1 MKNTKGISSGM
12 QILRRW
18 ISGEADARDEQALR
32 AQAGDDPFLR
42 DAVEGLEA
50 FPEGDHA
57 QRITRL
63 KGRIRQRSGRRALAP
78 VFIIR
83 RVAAAAVVAGLAG
96 LGIWW
101 MLHQPDSSLGDKS
114 IAIQETVTPPAPVE
128 ETPPEI
134 AAAEETPATRMAP
147 APALPGAED
156 VSPPLVA
163 ERKEE
168 AATAPPAVA
177 DDERPKADGP
187 ATTMPAAPVAP
198 SDVAAIPKAESIET
212 QTPAATGQAAERSAA
227 KFTAPAAPSSAKPA
241 SRTLRGKVTDAS
253 GEPLIGATVLLQGTN
268 TGTVT
273 DIDGS
278 YLLNVPADIS
288 SPKLVVSYTG
298 YETVTATPGGSD
310 RMNIVVPEGHSALSE
325 VVVVGGARKKAS
337 RASAT
342 QAGVSVQPAGGF
354 AGLEAYIEKN
364 KRLPAQSPAPA
375 EVELEFSV
383 STQGRLR
390 NFRVIRSPDPAFT
403 DEAIRLLRSGP
414 KWENKTGDEQKAR
427 YTVIF

>member
-1 MKNTKGISSGM
+1 M

-32 AQAGDDPFLR
+32 AESGDDPFLR
-42 DAVEGLEA
+42 DAAEGLEA

-57 QRITRL
+57 QRVTRL

-101 MLHQPDSSLGDKS
+101 MLHQPGSSLGDKS
-114 IAIQETVTPPAPVE
+114 IAIQETVNPPVPVE
-128 ETPPEI
+128 ETSPEI
-134 AAAEETPATRMAP
+134 AAAEETPATRMPPPAPRMAP
-147 APALPGAED
+147 APVLPGAED
-156 VSPPLVA
+156 VSPPPVA

-168 AATAPPAVA
+168 AATAPPAIAA
-177 DDERPKADGP
+177 DESPKTEGP
-187 ATTMPAAPVAP
+187 AAAKPAVTAP
-198 SDVAAIPKAESIET
+198 SADVAVIPKAESIET
-212 QTPAATGQAAERSAA
+212 QTPAATGKAAERSAA
-227 KFTAPAAPSSAKPA
+227 NFTAPAAPAAAAKPA
-241 SRTLRGKVTDAS
+241 YRTLRGKVTDAS

-273 DIDGS
+273 DMDGS
-278 YLLNVPADIS
+278 YLLNVPADMP

-298 YETVTATPGGSD
+298 YETVTVTPGQSD
-310 RMNIVVPEGHSALSE
+310 RMNIVVPDGHAALSE

-342 QAGVSVQPAGGF
+342 QAGVTVQPAGGF

-390 NFRVIRSPDPAFT
+390 NFRVIRSPGPAFT